1 VKKDWLN
8 ALRCAKLQLSKYM
21 SVAQGSEL
29 RKLGW
34 ELLGRGESGGRGG
47 SRGRKGR
54 LAPQYT
60 KFLIGRWAGAVV

>member
-1 VKKDWLN
+1 
-8 ALRCAKLQLSKYM
+8 M